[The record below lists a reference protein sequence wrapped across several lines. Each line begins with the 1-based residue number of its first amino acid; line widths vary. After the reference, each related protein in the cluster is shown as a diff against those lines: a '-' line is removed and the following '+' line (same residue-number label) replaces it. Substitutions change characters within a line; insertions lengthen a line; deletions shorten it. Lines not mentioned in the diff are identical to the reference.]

1 MLSDKKSSCL
11 VTGGAGFI
19 GSNLVDRLILDGHRV
34 VCVDNE
40 SAVSNEKFYWNEK
53 AENHVVD
60 IRDPECDKLFNGID
74 YVFHM
79 AAESRIQTAIE
90 DPENA
95 VDVNCVGTCKVMQ
108 SARKH
113 GVKRVMYSSTSA
125 AYGLTEVCPQKEN
138 FPEDCLNPYSVSK
151 VAGEKICKM
160 YWDLFDVECIIF
172 RYFNVYGERS
182 PVSGQYAPV
191 LGIFLNQERDNKPL
205 TVVGTGENRRD
216 FIHVYDIVEANVLAM
231 EKDLSS
237 EHIGEVYNVGFGENH
252 SINEI
257 ASMISQNKIHISE
270 RPGEAKTTLCDYSK
284 IKNAL
289 GWEPKIKVNEWIEQ
303 TMEKS

>member
-1 MLSDKKSSCL
+1 MTISL

-19 GSNLVDRLILDGHRV
+19 GSHIVEQLISLGHEV
-34 VCVDNE
+34 VVVDNE
-40 SAVSNEKFYWNEK
+40 YSDNENFYWRKDTYNVNIDITDK
-53 AENHVVD
+53 ALKNAFTNV
-60 IRDPECDKLFNGID
+60 D
-74 YVFHM
+74 YVFHL
-79 AAESRIQTAIE
+79 AAEARIGPSIE
-90 DPENA
+90 NPVNA
-95 VDVNCVGTCKVMQ
+95 VNINTLGTCNVLQ
-108 SARKH
+108 CAREA
-113 GVKRVMYSSTSA
+113 GVKKVMYSSTSSG
-125 AYGLTEVCPQKEN
+125 YGLNTSPNIETQPD
-138 FPEDCLNPYSVSK
+138 DCLNPYSVSK